1 MNSVF
6 FSISLKWKG
15 HCTLIIVCNL
25 SHYNAYIHVKHK
37 AVKYLGIQQFT
48 RKLSQYSVSGIS
60 NNIPFQTCLFVDRD
74 LYVSVWTG
82 VTLRALPSMSY
93 LPIVRCSVEEIRTGS
108 VVQGRVITGTFTPS
122 VSIHRGLTY
131 LILA

>member
-1 MNSVF
+1 
-6 FSISLKWKG
+6 
-15 HCTLIIVCNL
+15 
-25 SHYNAYIHVKHK
+25 
-37 AVKYLGIQQFT
+37 
-48 RKLSQYSVSGIS
+48 
-60 NNIPFQTCLFVDRD
+60 
-74 LYVSVWTG
+74 
-82 VTLRALPSMSY
+82 MSY